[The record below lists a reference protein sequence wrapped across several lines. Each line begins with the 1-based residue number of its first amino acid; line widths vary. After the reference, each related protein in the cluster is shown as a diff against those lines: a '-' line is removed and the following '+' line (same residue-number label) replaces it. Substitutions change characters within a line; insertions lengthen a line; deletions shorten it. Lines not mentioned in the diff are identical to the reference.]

1 MVISCAKRDV
11 VRRQHLCGAVF
22 LNAVRY
28 RALVETQIDEM
39 GLGVV
44 FDHKLRKAVRVGIFQ
59 NQQLAPVAGN
69 HSGGLVGIQEC
80 SVLFFAEIFPL
91 VMLSVT

>member
-1 MVISCAKRDV
+1 MQNGDV
-11 VRRQHLCGAVF
+11 VRRQHLCDAVF
-22 LNAVRY
+22 LDAVRY
-28 RALVETQIDEM
+28 RVLVETQIDEM

-44 FDHKLRKAVRVGIFQ
+44 ADHKLRKAVRVGIFQ
-59 NQQLAPVAGN
+59 NQQPALPVA
-69 HSGGLVGIQEC
+69 GGLVGIQEC